1 MDYSKLTDLY
11 FEAQTSEQQ
20 ELKLRKWAHDH
31 STTDEGKQLNAYFQ
45 ALDNG
50 PAQIPEGL
58 ERRMERSIEEWGRVE
73 HHAGNRARTTTLR
86 WVAGMAACFA
96 LVFSMGTALNIREDK
111 QANYAVTDTYDNPQ
125 DAYQE
130 TQRALRTFS
139 LAINKGLDAI
149 DKNNKQ

>member
-1 MDYSKLTDLY
+1 MDYSKLTDRY
-11 FEAQTSEQQ
+11 FEAQTSEQEEL
-20 ELKLRKWAHDH
+20 ELKKWAHDH
-31 STTDEGKQLNAYFQ
+31 NMTDEGKLLNAYFQ
-45 ALDNG
+45 VMDNRRV
-50 PAQIPEGL
+50 QLPEGL

-73 HHAGNRARTTTLR
+73 HHAGNRARTTTIR

>member
-11 FEAQTSEQQ
+11 FEAQTSEQEEL
-20 ELKLRKWAHDH
+20 ELKKWAHDN
-31 STTDEGKQLNAYFQ
+31 STTDESKQLNAYFQ
-45 ALDNG
+45 ALDNS
-50 PAQIPEGL
+50 PAQLPEGL

-73 HHAGNRARTTTLR
+73 HHAGNRARTTTIR

-111 QANYAVTDTYDNPQ
+111 QANYAATDTYDNPQ

>member
-11 FEAQTSEQQ
+11 FEAQTSEQEEL
-20 ELKLRKWAHDH
+20 ELKKWAHDN
-31 STTDEGKQLNAYFQ
+31 STTDESKQLNAYFQ
-45 ALDNG
+45 ALDNS
-50 PAQIPEGL
+50 PAQLPEGL
-58 ERRMERSIEEWGRVE
+58 ERRMERSTEEWGRVE
-73 HHAGNRARTTTLR
+73 HHAGNRARTTTIR

>member
-1 MDYSKLTDLY
+1 MDYSKLTDRY
-11 FEAQTSEQQ
+11 FEAQTSEQEEL
-20 ELKLRKWAHDH
+20 ELKKWAHDN
-31 STTDEGKQLNAYFQ
+31 STTDESKQLNAYFQ
-45 ALDNG
+45 ALDNS
-50 PAQIPEGL
+50 PAQLSEGL

-73 HHAGNRARTTTLR
+73 HHAGNRARTTTIR